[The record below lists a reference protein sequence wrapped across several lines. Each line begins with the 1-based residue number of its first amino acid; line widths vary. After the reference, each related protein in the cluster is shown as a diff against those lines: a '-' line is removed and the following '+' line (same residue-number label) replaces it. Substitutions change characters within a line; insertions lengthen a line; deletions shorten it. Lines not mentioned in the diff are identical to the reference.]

1 MCGKKPCNKPSCTW
15 SEAHRAECEARYVAR
30 MGNPDEGRAM
40 KYLLKVEKV
49 RGAKAVDKLRTMA
62 RDMWRKL

>member
-15 SEAHRAECEARYVAR
+15 SEAHRAECEARYVA
-30 MGNPDEGRAM
+30 NLGRRDKMAAQ
-40 KYLLKVEKV
+40 KYLLKVEKA

-62 RDMWRKL
+62 RDMWREL